1 MNLSLIVTI
10 ILIAIIIP
18 WLWRRLFIQPAT
30 LTTWLEPTAETA
42 KHTALSPQA
51 NSMRYDSILSDPITI
66 LPTQKISLHKPQQ
79 RQIDLLS
86 NSHYQTLHIIASP
99 PQLFIGYDLLQAL
112 QNAGFEYG
120 ADALF
125 HYYADDE
132 SDTILFSIA
141 STKPPGTFDM
151 QRIGAFS
158 TTSLILFIDT
168 TQVTNIEEVYQH
180 MCQVAEELAEEL
192 GGEIQA
198 T

>member
-30 LTTWLEPTAETA
+30 LTTWLEPTSAIAE
-42 KHTALSPQA
+42 HTTLSQQA
-51 NSMRYDSILSDPITI
+51 HIMRQESILSDPIAI
-66 LPTQKISLHKPQQ
+66 LPTQKISLQRPQQ

-86 NSHYQTLHIIASP
+86 QSHYQTLRINACP

-132 SDTILFSIA
+132 SDTVLFSIA

-168 TQVTNIEEVYQH
+168 MQVSNIEEVYTH
-180 MCQVAEELAEEL
+180 MSQVAEELAEEL
-192 GGEIQA
+192 GGEILSL
-198 T
+198 

>member
-30 LTTWLEPTAETA
+30 LTTWLEPNLETT
-42 KHTALSPQA
+42 KYKPSSLHA
-51 NSMRYDSILSDPITI
+51 NRIRYENILTDPITI
-66 LPTQKISLHKPQQ
+66 LPTQKIPLQKMQQ
-79 RQIDLLS
+79 RQIDLHS
-86 NSHYQTLHIIASP
+86 HSHYQTLRILASP
-99 PQLFIGYDLLQAL
+99 PQLFIGYDLLQAV

-158 TTSLILFIDT
+158 TDSLVLFIDT
-168 TQVTNIEEVYQH
+168 MQVTNTEEVYAH
-180 MCQVAEELAEEL
+180 MHQVAEELAEEL
-192 GGEIQA
+192 GGELQSS
-198 T
+198 